1 MIVQHGGKAQNSIW
15 ITLNLFTPFLK
26 PLKRSKTYSHV
37 FLLFTQV
44 THSITTE
51 KGGQLSEKRREVL
64 IKKLNRTQFLL
75 NNINLV
81 V

>member
-26 PLKRSKTYSHV
+26 PLKRSKNLFTCLSS
-37 FLLFTQV
+37 FTQV

-51 KGGQLSEKRREVL
+51 KGGQLSEKKKRGVDKK
-64 IKKLNRTQFLL
+64 IKPDS
-75 NNINLV
+75 V
-81 V
+81 SS